1 MSTFYK
7 STRSS
12 GLAKILL
19 SLLVRADLT
28 IKLGELLLLQGLSAV
43 LGFLITLALFNEHS
57 KALIGLTIGMVLP
70 MGYTWCRAWMR
81 FRAFNNQFDFALLIL
96 GTSLRAG
103 YSLLQGIDA
112 VSQSLPPPISDEFK
126 TILIEH
132 QCGIPLEQSL
142 QDILHRLPSNDLKK
156 LVFTIIIQREVGGDI
171 ASAIDRLYFA
181 RLERILSGKE
191 NWLSTVRDAIEIIA
205 RPLAIVALNIV
216 LLQDISIILRIARL
230 GAWLVALA
238 VLFVLSIDVARTLAA
253 TIVINIH
260 RLLFTVEEC
269 FSKLKM
275 RSYYTLFLSLAG
287 KIARSY
293 STFISAL
300 CFQSLNEEYLEFCH
314 HNGAISLQE
323 FKYSAKLSQR
333 VVVPFIR
340 KAVEYARRFA
350 LCSIV
355 KQTRLQL
362 DLSGHPNIPATR
374 FLLSQVLSGLISLVL
389 IFAIVKPISLQSWIY
404 SLAFSG
410 LAFYTPKIWLLQQM
424 SRYKRKVL
432 QELPDVLDWLNIC
445 MEAGMDFYSSII
457 TLSAKVDNEATQILA
472 NISREIEAGRTLAE
486 VVERASASI
495 DLQEFKM
502 LLGLIMYSHE
512 LGGEVVNLTEK
523 IADRLRRQLSVK
535 ELSGRISIGFLIL
548 LLFQVLFQVGE
559 LALSR

>member
-7 STRSS
+7 SDRSS

-28 IKLGELLLLQGLSAV
+28 IKPGELLLLQGLSAV
-43 LGFLITLALFNEHS
+43 LGFLITLTLFNEHF
-57 KALIGLTIGMVLP
+57 KALIGLAIGMVLP
-70 MGYTWCRAWMR
+70 IGYTWCLAWTR

-112 VSQSLPPPISDEFK
+112 VSQSLHPPISDEFK
-126 TILIEH
+126 TLLIE
-132 QCGIPLEQSL
+132 QRCGIPLEQSL
-142 QDILHRLPSNDLKK
+142 QDILHRFPSHDLKK
-156 LVFTIIIQREVGGDI
+156 LVFTIIIQREVGGNL
-171 ASAIDRLYFA
+171 ASAIDRLYSA
-181 RLERILSGKE
+181 KLERILSGKE

-205 RPLAIVALNIV
+205 RPLVIVALNIT
-216 LLQDISIILRIARL
+216 LFLDMSIILRIAKL
-230 GAWLVALA
+230 GSWLVALA

-260 RLLFTVEEC
+260 RSLLTIEER
-269 FSKLKM
+269 FSKFKLCS
-275 RSYYTLFLSLAG
+275 RYTLFLSLA
-287 KIARSY
+287 KKVACSY
-293 STFISAL
+293 SIFANIL
-300 CFQSLNEEYLEFCH
+300 CSRSLEEDYLEFCD
-314 HNGAISLQE
+314 HNGVISLQE

-355 KQTRLQL
+355 KQTQLQL

-374 FLLSQVLSGLISLVL
+374 FLLSQVLAGLISLGL

-424 SRYKRKVL
+424 SRHKRKVL

-445 MEAGMDFYSSII
+445 MEAGMDFYSSIR
-457 TLSAKVDNEATQILA
+457 TVSAKVDNEATQIFT
-472 NISREIEAGRTLAE
+472 NISREIEAGCTLAE

-502 LLGLIMYSHE
+502 LLGLIIYSY
-512 LGGEVVNLTEK
+512 EVGTSVVYVTEK
-523 IADRLRRQLSVK
+523 MADRLRQRLSVK
-535 ELSGRISIGFLIL
+535 ELSRQISIGFLIL
-548 LLFQVLFQVGE
+548 LVLQLGELVLF
-559 LALSR
+559 R